1 MESFAFTELGLP
13 VLFALFLWWFS
24 TGLVL
29 MLDGLRPA
37 ATRWS
42 LGIASA
48 LAALAVWGIHGAAR
62 IDSVWAAYAGFVLAI
77 VVWGW
82 QELAF
87 LTGWITGTRRRAC
100 APGATGFRRFAQ
112 AVEAIVWHELS
123 IAAAGLAVI
132 AASWGGPNQT
142 AAWTFLVLWVM
153 RVSAKLNLFL
163 GVRNTGAELLP
174 DRLRYLESYFAQRPM
189 NLLFPVSVTAATV
202 VTVLIIQ
209 RALGPHET
217 PATSAGLMLA
227 GGLLALAV
235 VEHWMM
241 VLPVRV
247 SALWEWA
254 MRTHRRGR
262 MAKPLAGAGVVPPR
276 G

>member
-1 MESFAFTELGLP
+1 MSSFAMAELGLP

-42 LGIASA
+42 LSFATV
-48 LAALAVWGIHGAAR
+48 LAALALWGIHWAAR
-62 IDSVWAAYAGFVLAI
+62 VDSVPAAYATFVLAI

-100 APGATGFRRFAQ
+100 APYAGGFRRFAQ
-112 AVEAIVWHELS
+112 AVEAILWHELS
-123 IAAAGLAVI
+123 IAGAGLAVI
-132 AASWGGPNQT
+132 AVSWGAPNQT
-142 AAWTFLVLWVM
+142 ATWTFLVLWVM

-174 DRLRYLESYFAQRPM
+174 GRLRYLESYFARRPM
-189 NLLFPVSVTAATV
+189 NLLFPVSVTVATV
-202 VTVLIIQ
+202 VTVLIVQ
-209 RALGPHET
+209 RALDPHET
-217 PATSAGLMLA
+217 PAASAGLMLA

-254 MRTHRRGR
+254 VRTHRRDRAGE
-262 MAKPLAGAGVVPPR
+262 PLARAGVAPPR